1 MIVLAVIP
9 WVIKLHEF
17 AKFELQ
23 TKALTTLKNK
33 KYVMT
38 RTRDNK
44 TLLVGA
50 NLGAKVLLFFE
61 LHKYL
66 MDF

>member
-23 TKALTTLKNK
+23 TKALTTLK